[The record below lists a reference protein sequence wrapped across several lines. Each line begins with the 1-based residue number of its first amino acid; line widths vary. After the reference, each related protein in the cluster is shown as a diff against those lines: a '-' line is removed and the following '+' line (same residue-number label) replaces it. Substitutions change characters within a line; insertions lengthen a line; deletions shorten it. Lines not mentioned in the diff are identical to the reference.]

1 MKIDLGL
8 LTKLQVREP
17 LMADRLKHV
26 SEGRVQPTMLIL
38 TPGVAAI
45 QVPMSIE
52 QIRNHRK
59 FGLAV
64 GE

>member
-1 MKIDLGL
+1 MQIDLGL
-8 LTKLQVREP
+8 LTELKITEP
-17 LMADRLKHV
+17 LMLERLKQV
-26 SEGRVQPTMLIL
+26 STGRVQPTMLIV

-45 QVPMSIE
+45 QVPMCVD
-52 QIRNHRK
+52 QIREHRK